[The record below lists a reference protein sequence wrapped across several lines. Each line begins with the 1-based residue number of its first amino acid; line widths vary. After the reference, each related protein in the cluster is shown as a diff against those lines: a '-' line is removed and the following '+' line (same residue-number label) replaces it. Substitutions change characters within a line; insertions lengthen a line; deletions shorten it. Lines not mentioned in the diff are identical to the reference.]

1 MEKLLKDN
9 RELEGDVAYW
19 RELAKEREDMNSRRT
34 SIDSPLQP
42 SSAVLPES
50 DDAQEVL
57 REDMA
62 DAQDDGHEVRILDE
76 NEEENQEENEEE
88 SEEAHEE
95 EKEDQ
100 DMKIT
105 GDAPPGV
112 DVDNCPT
119 PTSDKFSPTQ
129 FDEWVKEVDEEQAA
143 FDPRVFSENDRLTD
157 QTQDEHNDQDE
168 QDEQDEQD
176 QQDEQ
181 HQQQQQQQEEQQ
193 EQQQDE
199 QDRHDEE
206 SGDATEAQI
215 TALVAE
221 PEEALEARE
230 EDDSEALQLEAEEV
244 YTLELP
250 KQEEQQQQEQQQQ
263 QQQQQQ
269 EEEEKQQ
276 EEQEHI
282 PHQEAEE
289 LLEEHLPHAEAEEVP
304 GQLCADCTSSD
315 NDEAEEVE
323 ALDHADCQSKEQ
335 LQWRRS
341 QCGGFM
347 LVADEAADTPVPDSP
362 EPAMQDL

>member
-1 MEKLLKDN
+1 VSASLRTSAEGHALRERERFAIPKAGDVLVQRAEALLREEPALAEEASDFTIPEDEEWDDQAFHQRRSEALGTFVGAYRHLKCEVRRLKDELRNLNDAGADLQDAMEKLLKDN

-57 REDMA
+57 REDMHE
-62 DAQDDGHEVRILDE
+62 DAQDDGHQVRILDDTLVEEHEERSEE

-129 FDEWVKEVDEEQAA
+129 FDEWVKKVDEEQAA
-143 FDPRVFSENDRLTD
+143 FDPRVFSENDRLTY

-193 EQQQDE
+193 EQQDE

-250 KQEEQQQQEQQQQ
+250 
-263 QQQQQQ
+263 
-269 EEEEKQQ
+269 
-276 EEQEHI
+276 
-282 PHQEAEE
+282 
-289 LLEEHLPHAEAEEVP
+289 
-304 GQLCADCTSSD
+304 
-315 NDEAEEVE
+315 
-323 ALDHADCQSKEQ
+323 
-335 LQWRRS
+335 
-341 QCGGFM
+341 
-347 LVADEAADTPVPDSP
+347 
-362 EPAMQDL
+362 